1 VKRLLLAGGGHAH
14 LSVLRRL
21 AEIELAD
28 VEITLVTP
36 STHQTYSGMLPGW
49 MAGHYTLEQCQI
61 DLRPLADGAQI
72 HMELGSIVD
81 VDAGKQ
87 FVVLQDGRVIAYDF
101 LSLDT
106 GSEIDTSWLEMAD
119 EKLLPVK
126 PLDRFS
132 VMWPRL
138 ISDAGDQP
146 EYRLVIVGGGAAGVE
161 LALAARHAFSVAGLN
176 RQIDLVVSESGL
188 LVGHASGVQQ
198 RVTRFLGHANV
209 VVHRLSAAG
218 ANEGVSLSDG
228 TRLPADCVI
237 AATGARAPGWL
248 KQSALGLDKS
258 GYVAVDGQHR
268 SCSHPNVFAA
278 GDICARQDMSVGRS
292 GVHAVHAGPVL
303 AVNLLAALKGGE
315 TAYYKPHRRS
325 LYLLACGPRYAIAS
339 WGRFSA
345 EGQWVWRWKDWID
358 RRFITRFKA

>member
-1 VKRLLLAGGGHAH
+1 MIYICYTLLPN
-14 LSVLRRL
+14 LSVRRQVMDTTDLSDFTLMVFKLSDLILPMLVVLFFSRMTRSHFRML
-21 AEIELAD
+21 AENKLAD
-28 VEITLVTP
+28 VETTLVTP

-61 DLRPLADGAQI
+61 DLRPLADAAQI

-81 VDAGKQ
+81 VDAG
-87 FVVLQDGRVIAYDF
+87 
-101 LSLDT
+101 T
-106 GSEIDTSWLEMAD
+106 
-119 EKLLPVK
+119 
-126 PLDRFS
+126 
-132 VMWPRL
+132 
-138 ISDAGDQP
+138 
-146 EYRLVIVGGGAAGVE
+146 
-161 LALAARHAFSVAGLN
+161 
-176 RQIDLVVSESGL
+176 
-188 LVGHASGVQQ
+188 
-198 RVTRFLGHANV
+198 
-209 VVHRLSAAG
+209 
-218 ANEGVSLSDG
+218 NEGVLLSDG
-228 TRLPADCVI
+228 THLPADCVI

-248 KQSALGLDKS
+248 KQTALGLDES

-303 AVNLLAALKGGE
+303 SVNLLAALKGGA
-315 TAYYKPHRRS
+315 TAHYKPHRRS

-358 RRFITRFKA
+358 RRFIAEFKD